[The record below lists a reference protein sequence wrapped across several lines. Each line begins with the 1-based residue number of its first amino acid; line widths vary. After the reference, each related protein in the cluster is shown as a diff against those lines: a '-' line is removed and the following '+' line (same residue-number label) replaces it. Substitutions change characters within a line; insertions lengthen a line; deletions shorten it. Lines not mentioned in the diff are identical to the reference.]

1 MIILDASH
9 RPVYWGDIQAHD
21 GEPYV
26 AGRSY
31 FMGLLIGR
39 RRSVDQP
46 TGPGSVSLAK
56 HSNPADDGGGGKRF
70 L

>member
-9 RPVYWGDIQAHD
+9 RPVYWGDIQVHD